1 MVSRGLAARLLV
13 ARLYLAPTLPASNL
27 TKGQNSS
34 ISMAA
39 VDPEVAIV
47 TVETQL
53 KDIVQNLY
61 NLIVQA
67 YDHHGSKTQEA
78 MKREIQ
84 VLVQNLVQ
92 LSRTAPS
99 IRINIPPEVMSYVEN
114 SRNPDIFTREFVE
127 TVQRMN
133 QMLNGRVDAYRMLQE
148 QLARQV
154 SSAIP
159 ELKDD
164 VSTIVEVS
172 GGKVTV

>member
-1 MVSRGLAARLLV
+1 
-13 ARLYLAPTLPASNL
+13 
-27 TKGQNSS
+27 
-34 ISMAA
+34 MAA
-39 VDPEVAIV
+39 LSPESAIID
-47 TVETQL
+47 VEAQL

-84 VLVQNLVQ
+84 SLVQNLVK

-99 IRINIPPEVMSYVEN
+99 VNINIPPEVMSYVEN

-133 QMLNGRVDAYRMLQE
+133 QMLYGRVDAYRALQE
-148 QLARQV
+148 QLARHV

-164 VSTIVEVS
+164 VNSVVEST
-172 GGKVTV
+172 GGKMLV